1 MAEELIGGLSGS
13 AGAAL
18 GAGIAM
24 GASALAAGWS
34 QGSVGSAAMGAVAER
49 PELEKNVLVYLVLP
63 EILAIL
69 GFVIA
74 FFLIGTIGE

>member
-1 MAEELIGGLSGS
+1 MVEATGGLTTG
-13 AGAAL
+13 AGVAL

-24 GASALAAGWS
+24 GLSALAAAWS

-69 GFVIA
+69 GFVVA
-74 FFLIGTIGE
+74 FLLVGKLGAE